1 MSRLDNLFSKL
12 KTKIV
17 GTKTADIDLKLDSSL
32 KDIINYRTPSSQ
44 SNYIEIIK
52 GIISKSNIG
61 VDSFVSQSSMG
72 YSPEL
77 LGQTSRLSRYKTY
90 DAITSNISYCYRALQ
105 VLTDNVLAPDDIT
118 KDALEIKSY
127 DSDKG
132 NEKITNH
139 INIVKNLVEK
149 TKIEKNLS
157 FIIKTSLHMGDFFC
171 EISDDK
177 NALLSKS
184 TFLAESKEEFQE
196 RIKDRF
202 SKFEVPLINEDEKNI
217 ENKNLNVV
225 MDFTPFTEG
234 EDTSE
239 EGESIEKIKLIFH
252 EPKRVVKL
260 QSTLFPIC
268 FGYLIFPQAL
278 FQPQLLVQNQIVD
291 NICQNIM
298 KNLESKIPNIDSE
311 NINISDIKNILKQM
325 VLEGDQSK
333 VLNIRYVPPDKIQH
347 FKIPSTKYH
356 PYGESIFDSCQFN
369 AKLLMALETALTIH
383 RINRS
388 IQKRKITVEIG
399 LPRDAKEATE
409 KLKEE
414 FKKRKFSLDSFGS
427 VDTIPSMITSFEDIY
442 LPQKDGK
449 QFVDVTPFDD
459 AGSESRN
466 KVDELKF
473 IRDSIV
479 ASLMVPPSY
488 LALEENLSNKSA
500 LSEESIIFARTII
513 NYQKYFTEQ
522 IRDLIYK
529 ILVIINPKEA
539 DSIMDVVLITLPI
552 PKSLQY
558 ERETKLTNDSI
569 SLIQSLEQIGVP
581 KDWAKRR
588 YLSNIDWDEIEKN
601 QTENKMEKTLNIDS
615 DSNIDQFGGIGGSI
629 PGY

>member
-1 MSRLDNLFSKL
+1 MSRLDNLFNKL

-52 GIISKSNIG
+52 GIISKSNLG
-61 VDSFVSQSSMG
+61 VESFVSQSSMG
-72 YSPEL
+72 FSPEL

-90 DAITSNISYCYRALQ
+90 EAITSNISYCHRALQ
-105 VLTDNVLAPDDIT
+105 VLTDNILAPDDIT
-118 KDALEIKSY
+118 KDALDIKSY
-127 DSDKG
+127 ESDKG

-139 INIVKNLVEK
+139 VNIVKNLIDK
-149 TKIEKNLS
+149 TKIARNLG
-157 FIIKTSLHMGDFFC
+157 FIIKASLHMGDFFC

-177 NALLSKS
+177 KALLSKS
-184 TFLAESKEEFQE
+184 TFLAESKEDFQE
-196 RIKDRF
+196 TLKDRF
-202 SKFEVPLINEDEKNI
+202 IKFEVPLINEDEKNDEI
-217 ENKNLNVV
+217 KNLNVV

-234 EDTSE
+234 EDTTE
-239 EGESIEKIKLIFH
+239 EGESIEKVKLLFH
-252 EPKRVVKL
+252 EAKKVVKL

-268 FGYLIFPQAL
+268 FGYLIFPQAI
-278 FQPQLLVQNQIVD
+278 FQPQLLVQNQIVN
-291 NICQNIM
+291 NICQNIIQ
-298 KNLESKIPNIDSE
+298 NLESKIPNIDSE
-311 NINISDIKNILKQM
+311 NINVSDIKNILKQM
-325 VLEGDQSK
+325 VIEGDQNK
-333 VLNIRYVPPDKIQH
+333 ILNIRYVPPDKMEH
-347 FKIPSTKYH
+347 FKIPSAKYY

-369 AKLLMALETALTIH
+369 AKVLMALETALTIH

-388 IQKRKITVEIG
+388 IQKRKITVEVG

-414 FKKRKFSLDSFGS
+414 FKKRKFSLDSFGT
-427 VDTIPSMITSFEDIY
+427 VDAIPSMITSFEDIY

-449 QFVDVTPFDD
+449 QFVDVMPFDD

-522 IRDLIYK
+522 LRELIYK
-529 ILVIINPKEA
+529 ILVITNPQEA
-539 DSIMDVVLITLPI
+539 DVILDDVLIALPT

-558 ERETKLTNDSI
+558 ERETKLTNDSV

-581 KDWAKRR
+581 KDWSKRR
-588 YLSNIDWDEIEKN
+588 YLSNIDWDEIEKD
-601 QTENKMEKTLNIDS
+601 QTENKMEKALNTDS
-615 DSNIDQFGGIGGSI
+615 DSSVDAYGGIGGSI
-629 PGY
+629 PGF